1 MTEEIDRLLGE
12 PRIVRQEDT
21 GQDHWVPDNLSS
33 MKKLL
38 GHHPAVYGLP
48 LFHLYYSEI
57 HLDKDGI
64 SNRLPKDA
72 SLDLRRLHAFRIIVG
87 ITWNWL
93 IAKFAGLKYDK
104 QDLNNSIT
112 AKLRLLTGNKSKLT
126 LDWHE
131 LLKIDQNDVEF
142 KRAICFHDV
151 ILRLNTPEDAK
162 VYFKEVL
169 AKYAIQP
176 AVLTM
181 FIPLETQLKYR
192 TEYGKNAIKKFKE
205 DHQKI
210 LHSRFDLT
218 SDIISWVA
226 SLEERNCSAERKLR
240 DYSWLS
246 GKQIQRYLRN
256 GNVGNSKSKHK
267 RK

>member
-1 MTEEIDRLLGE
+1 MNEEIDRILGE
-12 PRIVRQEDT
+12 PRIVGQEDT
-21 GQDHWVPDNLSS
+21 GQDNWVPDNLSCL
-33 MKKLL
+33 KKLL

-48 LFHLYYSEI
+48 LFQLYYSKFRE
-57 HLDKDGI
+57 DKDGI
-64 SNRLPKDA
+64 KNRLRKDDPIE
-72 SLDLRRLHAFRIIVG
+72 LKRLHAFRIIVG
-87 ITWNWL
+87 FTWNWM
-93 IAKFAGLKYDK
+93 IAKFAGLKYNK
-104 QDLNNSIT
+104 HDLENSIT
-112 AKLRLLTGNKSKLT
+112 AKLRLLVSNRGLNS
-126 LDWHE
+126 WHE
-131 LLKIDQNDVEF
+131 LLDIDPNDPEF
-142 KRAICFHDV
+142 QRIMCFHNV
-151 ILRLNTPEDAK
+151 IQRLTTPEDAK

-192 TEYGKNAIKKFKE
+192 TEYGKNAVKKFKE

-210 LHSRFDLT
+210 LNSRFDLT

>member
-1 MTEEIDRLLGE
+1 MNEEIDRLLGE

-21 GQDHWVPDNLSS
+21 GQVNWVLDNLSS

-38 GHHPAVYGLP
+38 GHYPAVYGLP
-48 LFHLYYSEI
+48 LFHLYYSKPRK
-57 HLDKDGI
+57 DKDGI
-64 SNRLPKDA
+64 FNRLRNDDPIELK
-72 SLDLRRLHAFRIIVG
+72 RLHAFRIIVG
-87 ITWNWL
+87 LTWNWM
-93 IAKFAGLKYDK
+93 IVKFAGLKYNK
-104 QDLNNSIT
+104 HDLENSIT
-112 AKLRLLTGNKSKLT
+112 AKLRLLVGNRGLNT
-126 LDWHE
+126 WHE
-131 LLKIDQNDVEF
+131 LLDIDPNDPEYC
-142 KRAICFHDV
+142 RIMCFHNV
-151 ILRLNTPEDAK
+151 IQRLTTPEDAK

-176 AVLTM
+176 AVLTV

-210 LHSRFDLT
+210 LNSRFDLT
-218 SDIISWVA
+218 CDIISWVA

-256 GNVGNSKSKHK
+256 SNVGNSKSKYK